1 MGGSSYSDDLYRDRV
16 ATRSA
21 KGIPTFDHHDA
32 VTKGTTAAKVHDKLS
47 PKGIIRESR
56 DSDAHPDSTAIMVMF
71 DVTGSMADVP
81 TTLQAKLPQLMGLLL
96 RKGYIKDPQI
106 LFGAVGDFTQHD
118 RAPLQVG
125 QFESG
130 IEMDEDITKFWL
142 EGGGGGGEPQESY
155 LDAIY
160 FAATRTAIDCHEK
173 RGKKGYLFVIGDEKS
188 YPSLKKEEIEAVIG
202 LTAKSTDGKISA
214 AAVQGDLTAK
224 EVVDL
229 ASDKWEIFYLIPNKT
244 SHYKHSWLPEWWAR
258 LINSQHI
265 IKVEDPEAIC
275 ETIGMTIG
283 LMEGTVDADG
293 MRRDLHDMGTHA
305 KVVDA
310 TTSALDGLAKSTA
323 LAKAGT
329 ASGDLVAATGRSKAV
344 DRL

>member
-1 MGGSSYSDDLYRDRV
+1 MGGSSYTDDFYHHRV
-16 ATRSA
+16 ATRA
-21 KGIPTFDHHDA
+21 AAGTPTFAHHDDITSKK
-32 VTKGTTAAKVHDKLS
+32 VAAKVHDKLD
-47 PKGIIRESR
+47 PNGVIRESR
-56 DSDAHPDSTAIMVMF
+56 DSDAHPESTAIMVMF

-81 TTLQAKLPQLMGLLL
+81 ATLQAKLPQLMGLLL

-106 LFGAVGDFTQHD
+106 LFGAIGDYTQRD

-130 IEMDEDITKFWL
+130 IEMDDDITRFWL

-160 FAATRTAIDCHEK
+160 FAGARTSTDCIEK

-188 YPSLKKEEIEAVIG
+188 YPTLTKGEMAAVIG
-202 LTAKSTDGKISA
+202 LTAKTTDGKISA
-214 AAVQGDLTAK
+214 PVVQGDLTAK

-229 ASDKWEIFYLIPNKT
+229 ASEKWEIFFLIPNKT
-244 SHYKHSWLPEWWAR
+244 SHYRAGWLPEWWAR

-265 IKVEDPEAIC
+265 IKVDDPEAIC

-283 LMEGTVDADG
+283 LLEGTVDADG
-293 MRRDLHDMGTHA
+293 MRKDLKDLGTHA

-310 TTSALDGLAKSTA
+310 TTTALDGLAKSTA

-329 ASGDLVAATGRSKAV
+329 ASSDLAATSGKSSAV